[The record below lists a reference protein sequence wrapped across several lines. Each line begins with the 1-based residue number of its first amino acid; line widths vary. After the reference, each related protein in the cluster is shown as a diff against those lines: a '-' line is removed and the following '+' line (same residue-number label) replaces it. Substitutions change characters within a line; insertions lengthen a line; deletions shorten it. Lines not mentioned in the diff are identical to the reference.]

1 MHLSWRPVA
10 LAALVVA
17 AGLAAG
23 CGSVDRGEPVPR
35 GRAGTPLAC
44 AGLASAVPAGTRL
57 TLSESVPAGE
67 IQLTGVQ
74 PGAPGSKAPVPAHCH
89 VQGKIDERTGIDG
102 KPYAIGFDLRMP
114 TAWNGRFFFQ
124 GGGGTDGT
132 LRDAVG
138 QLTGG
143 GNTGN
148 ALLQGYAVVFTD
160 TGHLDE
166 PGADGPYRFGL
177 DPQARLDNGYNSM
190 AQTGRVAKALIAAH
204 YAKAPERSYFVGCSN
219 GGRQAMMMA
228 QRYPDMFDGVIASA
242 PAYRVPLASVQAVYD
257 TQLYAKAA
265 AENAP
270 LVGGRPVLSAAFSPA
285 DMKLLTTE
293 VLNQCDALDGL
304 KDGIVDNWPACRFRP
319 EALRCTGAKTAKTAK
334 TAKMAQTA
342 QTAKTAQCLTGTQ
355 VDALAKSFAGPKDA
369 NGRAIYSDWPFDAGL
384 HSAEWT
390 RWKFGD
396 APGAAPNA
404 RNITLM
410 TGALA
415 MVFSTPPT
423 VTADFYGHALGYDV
437 ARDSAKVSAVDAAFP
452 QSAMQWEVPD
462 SPDVDAFA
470 RHGGKMLFFHGVSD
484 PVFSV
489 KDTVRYLGLLRE
501 RYGERTD
508 AVARLFTVPNM
519 AHCSGGPA
527 TDQYDGLS
535 ALVNWVEKGQPPE
548 RIVARARPENR
559 DVTTPGRTRPLC
571 AWPKQPRYKGS
582 GSIDDAASF
591 GCN

>member
-1 MHLSWRPVA
+1 VGA
-10 LAALVVA
+10 VGAA
-17 AGLAAG
+17 
-23 CGSVDRGEPVPR
+23 
-35 GRAGTPLAC
+35 PLAC
-44 AGLASAVPAGTRL
+44 ASLASAVPAGTRL

-74 PGAPGSKAPVPAHCH
+74 PGAPGARAPVPAHCH
-89 VQGKIDERTGIDG
+89 VQGKIAERTGIDG

-114 TAWNGRFFFQ
+114 VAWNGRFFFQ

-166 PGADGPYRFGL
+166 PGAPDGPYRFGL

-257 TQLYAKAA
+257 TQLYARAA
-265 AENAP
+265 AANTAS
-270 LVGGRPVLSAAFSPA
+270 VDGRPVLSAAFSPA
-285 DMKLLTTE
+285 DMKLLTGE

-304 KDGIVDNWPACRFRP
+304 KDGIVDNWPACQFKP
-319 EALRCTGAKTAKTAK
+319 EALRCTGAKTD
-334 TAKMAQTA
+334 
-342 QTAKTAQCLTGTQ
+342 QCLSAPQ
-355 VDALAKSFAGPKDA
+355 VDALQKSFAGPKDA
-369 NGRAIYSDWPFDAGL
+369 GGRAIYSDWTFDAGL
-384 HSAEWT
+384 HSVEWT

-396 APGAAPNA
+396 ARGAVPNA

-437 ARDSAKVSAVDAAFP
+437 ARDSARVYASNATFP
-452 QSAMQWEVPD
+452 QPAMQWEVPD

-489 KDTVRYLGLLRE
+489 KDTVRYLGLLRA

-508 AVARLFTVPNM
+508 AMARLFTVPNM

-527 TDQYDGLS
+527 TDQYDGLG

-559 DVTTPGRTRPLC
+559 EVTTPGRTRPLC
-571 AWPKQPRYKGS
+571 AWPKQSRYKGS
-582 GSIDDAASF
+582 GSIEDAANFS
-591 GCN
+591 CN